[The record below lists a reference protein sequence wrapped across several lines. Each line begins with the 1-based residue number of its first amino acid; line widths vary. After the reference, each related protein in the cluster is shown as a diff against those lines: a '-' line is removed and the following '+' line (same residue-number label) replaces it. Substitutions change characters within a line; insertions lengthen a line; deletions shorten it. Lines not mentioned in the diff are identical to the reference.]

1 MGYKQE
7 RTYRTQYAKYVELYE
22 KAKSEGILL
31 KDADGDE
38 FPLMNYGEGFKKWI
52 DKTVDKIETT
62 GQKSG
67 NIYKAA
73 ELMFE
78 ESYLPFKK
86 SSLQHIRKEI
96 EKGLKE
102 NLFGDEIALAELKA
116 KIKWTTKGTINQEW
130 FRLNA
135 LEALSL
141 FRAAG
146 GTIADS

>member
-22 KAKSEGILL
+22 KAKAEGTLL
-31 KDADGDE
+31 VDAEGNVFE
-38 FPLMNYGEGFKKWI
+38 LMKYGEGFKRWI
-52 DKTVDKIETT
+52 DDTVQEIEDT
-62 GQKSG
+62 GRKNG

-78 ESYLPFKK
+78 KAYLPFQK
-86 SSLQHIRKEI
+86 SSLKHVREEI

-116 KIKWTTKGTINQEW
+116 RIKWTTKGTINQEW

-135 LEALSL
+135 LEVYNL
-141 FRAAG
+141 FKAAG
-146 GTIADS
+146 GSIGES

>member
-1 MGYKQE
+1 MGYRQE
-7 RTYRTQYAKYVELYE
+7 RSYRTQYAKYVELYE
-22 KAKSEGILL
+22 KAKAEGILL

-38 FPLMNYGEGFKKWI
+38 FPLMSYGEGFKKWI

-116 KIKWTTKGTINQEW
+116 KIKWTAKGTINQEW

-141 FRAAG
+141 YRAAG
-146 GTIADS
+146 GAIGDS